1 MKKGVV
7 KVALLV
13 VGLVGMLGLFGLLAL
28 APQFRAI
35 RAIEAKQLRLST
47 ETNLF
52 PQVARVFVA
61 LMPLKTK
68 WLQNDEPSFP
78 ALFKELG
85 GDRVE
90 SYPSELRLNFG
101 GGHIDYYGYSFA
113 INPTNSNQWTLS
125 WYERDGRVTKKL
137 LASPTR

>member
-1 MKKGVV
+1 MKGVA
-7 KVALLV
+7 KIALLV
-13 VGLVGMLGLFGLLAL
+13 VGSVAMLGLFVFLAL

-35 RAIEAKQLRLST
+35 RAVEAKQLRLST

-52 PQVARVFVA
+52 PQVAGEFA
-61 LMPLKTK
+61 SLMPLKTK

-90 SYPSELRLNFG
+90 SHPSELRLNFG
-101 GGHIDYYGYSFA
+101 GGHVAYFGYSFA
-113 INPTNSNQWTLS
+113 VNPTNSGQWTLS
-125 WYERDGRVTKKL
+125 WYERDGQVTKKL
-137 LASPTR
+137 LSSPTP